1 MANKIDAINAE
12 IQKLLEKKKELITK
26 RENEIGKYL
35 LSKWNID
42 FSFDLK
48 DIKKIIT
55 DPEVIKLVESK
66 LSITSEIENSPEN
79 SNSNVVK
86 NNSTVADSINSNYNA
101 NAANSYAEKV
111 AGNIPR

>member
-66 LSITSEIENSPEN
+66 LSITSEIENST
-79 SNSNVVK
+79 SNVVK
-86 NNSTVADSINSNYNA
+86 NNSTVTDSINNNYNA
-101 NAANSYAEKV
+101 NAANNYAEKV